1 MAANAL
7 VTTRIDP
14 QIKEEA
20 SAVLEAIGMT
30 VSDVMRLVLTR
41 IASEG
46 ALPFEPLTPTAE
58 SVRKVRKLRQARKPA
73 PVAEPSHS
81 IADIPETT
89 PRRYL
94 SGMAALNLPS
104 ESGTGDWHLIETFF
118 KPQKRRPK
126 LFVAG
131 EGCPDNTNKFLGAR
145 GVFECSALLDK
156 LNIPHYPGPAY
167 AATHAR
173 AIADLVL
180 TSVLNG
186 GALDHIPLD
195 DWMPQDQDKNQV
207 FELLHVVLIHLS
219 EIQRDKILK
228 WQAKNS
234 T

>member
-1 MAANAL
+1 MAASAL

-41 IASEG
+41 IAREG
-46 ALPFEPLTPTAE
+46 ALPFEPLIPTTE
-58 SVRKVRKLRQARKPA
+58 SVRKVRELRQARKPVA
-73 PVAEPSHS
+73 VAEPSAPIS
-81 IADIPETT
+81 GIPETS
-89 PRRYL
+89 PDRYL
-94 SGMAALNLPS
+94 SGIAALNLPS

-131 EGCPDNTNKFLGAR
+131 KGCPDNTNEFLGER
-145 GVFECSALLDK
+145 GIFECSALLDK
-156 LNIPHYPGPAY
+156 LKIPRHPGPAY

-180 TSVLNG
+180 ASILSG

-195 DWMPQDQDKNQV
+195 DWMPQDRDKQQV
-207 FELLHVVLIHLS
+207 FDLLHLALIHLS
-219 EIQRDKILK
+219 EAQRDKILK